1 MKEKSFQQKL
11 RSDFRRNRPRY
22 WFLLALVL
30 PTFLLYVVFCIYP
43 ILNSAYTSLFEW
55 SGYSA
60 DKTFVGLENY
70 RDILTDKLF
79 LSAIRND
86 VIITAGKEVII
97 VLLTVFFAVSLTRL
111 RLKKREVGAYRFIF
125 YIPNVLSVV
134 VIANVWAFVYDPFN
148 GLLNGILRAVGL
160 DGLIPANGWIV
171 EHPLGCVITVA
182 SWCGIGLFMI
192 VLITAINTIPTELY
206 EAARMDGAGEWT
218 QLWYIT
224 MPEVWKQIKSII
236 VSILF
241 QSLGGNFTLVQAMLG
256 SAVNEKSIVMGLFVY
271 QKGYSSLTPE
281 VGYSYAAAVLLLII
295 TATASL
301 LVNRALTNRED

>member
-1 MKEKSFQQKL
+1 MKEKTFQQKL

-43 ILNSAYTSLFEW
+43 IFSSAYTSLFDW

-60 DKTFVGLENY
+60 DKTFVGFENY
-70 RDILTDKLF
+70 RNILTDKLF
-79 LSAIRND
+79 LNAIRND
-86 VIITAGKEVII
+86 LIITAGKEVVI
-97 VLLTVFFAVSLTRL
+97 VILTVFFAVALTRL
-111 RLKKREVGAYRFIF
+111 RLKKCEVTACRFVF

-134 VIANVWAFVYDPFN
+134 VIANIWAFVYDPFN

-160 DGLIPANGWIV
+160 DFLIPSNGWII
-171 EHPLGCVITVA
+171 EHPLGCVIAVA

-192 VLITAINTIPTELY
+192 VLITAINSIPAELY
-206 EAARMDGAGEWT
+206 EAARIDGAGEWM

-224 MPEVWKQIKSII
+224 MPEVWKQMKFII

-271 QKGYSSLTPE
+271 QKGYSSTTPQ
-281 VGYSYAAAVLLLII
+281 VGYSYAAAIVLLII